1 MIKMVII
8 QNSTGIRIM
17 NQIEFRIKA
26 YDIKNIEAVK
36 ICINKICGVL
46 NSLNKCT

>member
-1 MIKMVII
+1 M
-8 QNSTGIRIM
+8 QNFKRIRIM
-17 NQIEFRIKA
+17 NLIEFRIKA

-46 NSLNKCT
+46 NSLNKGT